1 VAELPSLPAVP
12 VVVDLPTG
20 KQLTVRQMEEHDIAG
35 LDALYNGLSLDDTY
49 RRFFSAF
56 AARGFAPK
64 WYARTRAEGF
74 GIAAVLDD
82 GLPGARLVAEA
93 GYVLLANGD
102 AEFGITVA
110 PDWRGWLGPYLLDVL
125 VEVAAAKGIP
135 NLEADILTENRPMQT
150 LVRRRGTVM
159 MGDGEDFSVV
169 RVAIAAASEGGPSWP
184 ATPGRHRLL
193 VEAQGGR
200 WAHAADATR
209 AGFEVLTCG
218 GRDARCPALDGHVCP
233 LADGADVI
241 VVARPPSDAQTQSL
255 IEAHSRLHPSV
266 PVIVQRRAGE
276 DESDACSLL
285 AGSTGA
291 EVVAMLRRTV
301 GDETPPER

>member
-1 VAELPSLPAVP
+1 VVP
-12 VVVDLPTG
+12 VVVELPGG
-20 KQLTVRQMEEHDIAG
+20 KTLTVRQMAEHDIAG
-35 LDALYNGLSLDDTY
+35 LDALYEALSVDDTY

-56 AARGFAPK
+56 AARGFAPT
-64 WYARTRAEGF
+64 WFARTRDQGF
-74 GIAAVLDD
+74 AIVAVADD

-93 GYVLLANGD
+93 GYVMLANGD

-150 LVRRRGTVM
+150 LVRRRGTVT
-159 MGDGEDFSVV
+159 MGDSEDYTVV
-169 RVAIAAASEGGPSWP
+169 RVAIAAASKGRPSWP
-184 ATPGRHRLL
+184 ATPGRRRLL

-200 WAHAADATR
+200 WAHAADAGR

-218 GRDARCPALDGHVCP
+218 GQDARCPALDGQTCP
-233 LADGADVI
+233 LAEGADVI
-241 VVARPPSDAQTQSL
+241 VVARPPSDPRTRSL
-255 IEAHSRLHPSV
+255 IEAHKRLHPNV
-266 PVIVQRRAGE
+266 PVVVQRRAE
-276 DESDACSLL
+276 DGASDSACSLL

-291 EVVAMLRRTV
+291 EVVATLRRAV
-301 GDETPPER
+301 GDSAPPEQ

>member
-1 VAELPSLPAVP
+1 MP
-12 VVVDLPTG
+12 VVVDLPSG
-20 KQLTVRQMEEHDIAG
+20 KKLTVRQMAEGDIAG
-35 LDALYNGLSLDDTY
+35 LDALYGGLSVDDTY

-74 GIAAVLDD
+74 GIVAVLDD
-82 GLPGARLVAEA
+82 GLPGARVVAEA

-102 AEFGITVA
+102 AEFGMAVA
-110 PDWRGWLGPYLLDVL
+110 QDWRGWLGPYLLDVL

-150 LVRRRGTVM
+150 LVRRRGMVT
-159 MGDGEDFSVV
+159 MGDGEDFTVV
-169 RVAIAAASEGGPSWP
+169 RIAIAAASNGRPSWP

-200 WAHAADATR
+200 WAHAADAGR

-218 GRDARCPALDGHVCP
+218 GHEHAVPGARWTRL
-233 LADGADVI
+233 
-241 VVARPPSDAQTQSL
+241 PS
-255 IEAHSRLHPSV
+255 R
-266 PVIVQRRAGE
+266 
-276 DESDACSLL
+276 
-285 AGSTGA
+285 
-291 EVVAMLRRTV
+291 
-301 GDETPPER
+301 